1 MEIAWVLSSTYKN
14 EGILTAD
21 VMKEHGPIWAPYSVW
36 GQAGQDNVITDEF
49 NVARQLMNTNFHT
62 SCNLWFN
69 DDFWVKLGRPTDIS
83 TYDWKVSVEIPNKE
97 EIIALQMASTRYDII
112 CAVGFD
118 LHGVD
123 AYKPKSM
130 EKHLRQN
137 YVNYMTAIVK
147 MADETQFVFIDPAGE
162 DVHAG
167 LTMKENF
174 STDTAENALELLKS
188 L

>member
-1 MEIAWVLSSTYKN
+1 MEIAWCLSYAYKN
-14 EGILTAD
+14 EGVLTAE

-36 GQAGQDNVITDEF
+36 GQAEHDNVITNNF
-49 NVARQLMNTNFHT
+49 NVARQLMNTNFHQ

-69 DDFWVKLGRPTDIS
+69 DDFWVKLGRPTDVS
-83 TYDWKVSVEIPNKE
+83 TFDWKVSVEVPNKE

-118 LHGVD
+118 LHGVET
-123 AYKPKSM
+123 YKPNTM
-130 EKHLRQN
+130 DKHLRQN

-147 MADETQFVFIDPAGE
+147 MAEDTQFVFIDPAGE
-162 DVHAG
+162 DIHEG
-167 LTMKENF
+167 LSMKENF